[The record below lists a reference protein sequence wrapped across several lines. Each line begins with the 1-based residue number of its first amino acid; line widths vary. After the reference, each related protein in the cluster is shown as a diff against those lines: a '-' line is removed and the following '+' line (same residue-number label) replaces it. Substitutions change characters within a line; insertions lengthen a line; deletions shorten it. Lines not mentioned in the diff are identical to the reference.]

1 LEASRAGLG
10 DRPTDCTE
18 GVPEARNGL
27 RDTFL
32 IKKGKYMQE
41 MVILR
46 EGIFAYNKN
55 MHNREFPITKGLDE
69 KKSGGV

>member
-1 LEASRAGLG
+1 MEASRAGLG

-32 IKKGKYMQE
+32 IKKMNKWSIIFGDTCKMSLNFHFE
-41 MVILR
+41 VILFVY
-46 EGIFAYNKN
+46 E
-55 MHNREFPITKGLDE
+55 M
-69 KKSGGV
+69 

>member
-1 LEASRAGLG
+1 
-10 DRPTDCTE
+10 
-18 GVPEARNGL
+18 
-27 RDTFL
+27 
-32 IKKGKYMQE
+32 MQE